1 MLLRLTHEHGSGAH
15 VRVAG
20 KQLGSLLGPQRRTH
34 LWRLAWPSIA
44 AGGPTLQGHQQRPL
58 FTCALRLDG
67 TPSCWGEDYGTPELE
82 RTEYSAVLNDSFVAI
97 DTGWNYSCGLRA
109 DGITTCWGDSD
120 SDTGRYGDH
129 GREWP
134 PEGERF
140 SSISTGSSHTCGLG
154 TRDGSVVC
162 WGENLNGQAFPPD
175 DERFAAIDTGSS
187 DTCGIRLDGTWGCWG
202 FVSGVSGGHY
212 VPAPDPDERLLPS
225 RTAHST
231 CAGCVRMVLL
241 CAGAVTAMARH
252 RPQQLR
258 GEPARTS
265 HISKVGNYCSFYARN
280 WLCSVSQGF
289 WRGIY
294 IGF

>member
-1 MLLRLTHEHGSGAH
+1 MAPGMAKHRRRRANASRASAAAPVYVRTASRRHSQLLGRGLRHSGA
-15 VRVAG
+15 G
-20 KQLGSLLGPQRRTH
+20 TDGIFGGPQR
-34 LWRLAWPSIA
+34 
-44 AGGPTLQGHQQRPL
+44 Q
-58 FTCALRLDG
+58 
-67 TPSCWGEDYGTPELE
+67 
-82 RTEYSAVLNDSFVAI
+82 FVAI

-265 HISKVGNYCSFYARN
+265 HISKIGNYCSFYARN

-289 WRGIY
+289 WKGIY